1 MRVTHGLAFFMKSYT
16 ELSQLKTSEERFEYL
31 KTHSNIGIETFGS
44 DRYLNQMFYKSP
56 EWRSVRNKVILR
68 DNGCDLGIPG
78 LELESRNIVIHH
90 MNPIKIEDVMD
101 HNLDLLNP
109 EYLVCVS
116 VATHKQLNYGDLAS
130 APKGPI
136 KREPNDTCPWKK
148 GG

>member
-1 MRVTHGLAFFMKSYT
+1 MKSYT
-16 ELSQLKTSEERFEYL
+16 ELSYLKTFEERFEYL

-90 MNPIKIEDVMD
+90 MNPIKIQDVLD

-116 VATHKQLNYGDLAS
+116 VATHKQLHYGDLAS
-130 APKGPI
+130 APKGPV